1 MTSVRSEPTPGQSP
15 GPSSAESFGQ
25 SPAQVIAR
33 ARAAR
38 QARSIAVI
46 VALAVIVFVS
56 FCVSLS
62 LGDFKIPVVDVVKT
76 LFGGGDKATEFIV
89 NRLRLPRALT
99 GILVGA
105 ALGMSG
111 AIFQSVARNPL
122 ASPDI
127 IGVTYGASAFAV
139 FAIVT
144 LGLTGVAVSALAIA
158 GALLTAF
165 IMYVLAWRRGVS
177 SYRLI
182 LVGIGI
188 GAMATSL
195 TSYLLTQA
203 RVEIAQ
209 QALIWLTGSLNGRD
223 WSHVRSVAVTLAV
236 LTPVLAFLVHRL
248 RILQLGDETAY
259 GLGLRVESSRLGLIV
274 IGVLLAAVAT
284 AAAGPIGFVAF
295 VAPPIARRLTRSPG
309 PAMIASALIGA
320 LVVSLSDLIA
330 QHALGNTQL
339 PVGVVTGVVGAPYL
353 MFLLARANRVGSGG

>member
-1 MTSVRSEPTPGQSP
+1 VT
-15 GPSSAESFGQ
+15 AE
-25 SPAQVIAR
+25 AVHVIAR
-33 ARAAR
+33 ARTAR
-38 QARSIAVI
+38 QTRSLI
-46 VALAVIVFVS
+46 VLVVLAVLVFAT

-76 LFGGGDKATEFIV
+76 LFGGGDRATEFIV

-99 GILVGA
+99 GLLVGT
-105 ALGMSG
+105 ALGLSG
-111 AIFQSVARNPL
+111 AIFQSIARNPL

-144 LGLTGVAVSALAIA
+144 LGLTGVAVSAFAIV
-158 GALLTAF
+158 GAVLTAF
-165 IMYVLAWRRGVS
+165 IMYVLAWRHGVS

-182 LVGIGI
+182 LIGIGI
-188 GAMATSL
+188 GAIATSI
-195 TSYLLTQA
+195 TSYLLTKA

-223 WSHVRSVAVTLAV
+223 WSNVRSLAVTFVV
-236 LTPVLAFLVHRL
+236 LLPVMVLLVRQL

-259 GLGLRVESSRLGLIV
+259 GLGLRVEGARLGLIV
-274 IGVLLAAVAT
+274 VAVLLAAVAT

-309 PAMIASALIGA
+309 PAMIASGLLGA
-320 LVVSLSDLIA
+320 LVVGLSDLVA
-330 QHALGNTQL
+330 QHAFGDTQL

>member
-1 MTSVRSEPTPGQSP
+1 MATT
-15 GPSSAESFGQ
+15 AEAVQ
-25 SPAQVIAR
+25 IITR
-33 ARAAR
+33 ARAVR
-38 QARSIAVI
+38 QARS
-46 VALAVIVFVS
+46 LAVIVVLAVLVFAA

-62 LGDFKIPVVDVVKT
+62 LGDFKIPVIDVVKT
-76 LFGGGDKATEFIV
+76 LFGGGDRATEFIV

-99 GILVGA
+99 GLMVGA

-111 AIFQSVARNPL
+111 AIFQSIARNPL

-139 FAIVT
+139 FAIIT
-144 LGLTGVAVSALAIA
+144 LGLTGVAVSMLAIA
-158 GALLTAF
+158 GAVLTAF
-165 IMYVLAWRRGVS
+165 IMYVLAWRQGVS

-182 LVGIGI
+182 LIGIGI
-188 GAMATSL
+188 GAIATSI
-195 TSYLLTQA
+195 TSYLLTRA

-223 WSHVRSVAVTLAV
+223 WSNVRSMGITLAV
-236 LTPVLAFLVHRL
+236 LTPLTVFLVHRL

-274 IGVLLAAVAT
+274 IAVLLAAVAT

-295 VAPPIARRLTRSPG
+295 VGPPIARRLTRSPG

-330 QHALGNTQL
+330 QHAFGDTQL

-353 MFLLARANRVGSGG
+353 IFLLARANRVGSGG

>member
-1 MTSVRSEPTPGQSP
+1 MT
-15 GPSSAESFGQ
+15 AEAIQ
-25 SPAQVIAR
+25 IVAR

-38 QARSIAVI
+38 QARSLV
-46 VALAVIVFVS
+46 VLVVLAAIVFVT

-62 LGDFKIPVVDVVKT
+62 LGDFKIPVLDVVKT

-99 GILVGA
+99 GLLVGA

-111 AIFQSVARNPL
+111 AIFQSIARNPL

-139 FAIVT
+139 FAIIT
-144 LGLTGVAVSALAIA
+144 LGVTGVAVSAFAIV
-158 GALLTAF
+158 GAVLTAF
-165 IMYVLAWRRGVS
+165 IMYVLAWRHGVS

-182 LVGIGI
+182 LIGIGI
-188 GAMATSL
+188 GAIATSV
-195 TSYLLTQA
+195 TSYLLTKA

-223 WSHVRSVAVTLAV
+223 WSNVRSLAITLV
-236 LTPVLAFLVHRL
+236 VLAPLTAILVHRL

-274 IGVLLAAVAT
+274 IAVLMAAVAT

-309 PAMIASALIGA
+309 PAMIASALLGA
-320 LVVSLSDLIA
+320 LVVALSDLIA
-330 QHALGNTQL
+330 QHAFGDMQL

-353 MFLLARANRVGSGG
+353 MFLLARTNRVGSGG

>member
-1 MTSVRSEPTPGQSP
+1 MAITAGT
-15 GPSSAESFGQ
+15 
-25 SPAQVIAR
+25 PAQVIAR
-33 ARAAR
+33 ARAVR
-38 QARSIAVI
+38 QARSALVITIVGIA
-46 VALAVIVFVS
+46 LFVT

-62 LGDFKIPVVDVVKT
+62 LGDFKIPVIDVVKT
-76 LFGGGDKATEFIV
+76 LFGQGDKATEFIV
-89 NRLRLPRALT
+89 NQLRLPRALT

-105 ALGMSG
+105 ALGLSG
-111 AIFQSVARNPL
+111 AIFQSIARNPL

-144 LGLTGVAVSALAIA
+144 LGLTGAAVSGLAIA

-165 IMYVLAWRRGVS
+165 TMYVLAWRRGVS

-195 TSYLLTQA
+195 TSYLLTRA
-203 RVEIAQ
+203 KVEIAQ
-209 QALIWLTGSLNGRD
+209 QALVWLTGSLNGTD
-223 WSHVRSVAVTLAV
+223 WSQVRSLTIALV
-236 LTPVLAFLVHRL
+236 LLSPFMAFLVHRL

-259 GLGLRVESSRLGLIV
+259 GLGLRVERSRLGLIV
-274 IGVLLAAVAT
+274 IAVLLAAVAT

-295 VAPPIARRLTRSPG
+295 VAPPIARWVTRSPG

-320 LVVSLSDLIA
+320 LVVALSDLLA
-330 QHALGNTQL
+330 QHALGDTQL

>member
-1 MTSVRSEPTPGQSP
+1 VT
-15 GPSSAESFGQ
+15 AE
-25 SPAQVIAR
+25 AVQVIAR
-33 ARAAR
+33 ARAVR
-38 QARSIAVI
+38 QARS
-46 VALAVIVFVS
+46 LAVIVVLAVLVFVA

-62 LGDFKIPVVDVVKT
+62 LGDFKIPVIDVVKT
-76 LFGGGDKATEFIV
+76 LFGGGDRATEFIV

-99 GILVGA
+99 GLMVGA
-105 ALGMSG
+105 ALGLSG
-111 AIFQSVARNPL
+111 AIFQTIARNPL

-139 FAIVT
+139 FAIIT
-144 LGLTGVAVSALAIA
+144 LGLTGVAVSMLAIA
-158 GALLTAF
+158 GAVLTAF
-165 IMYVLAWRRGVS
+165 IMYVLAWRQGVS

-182 LVGIGI
+182 LIGIGI
-188 GAMATSL
+188 GAIATSI
-195 TSYLLTQA
+195 TSYLLTKA

-223 WSHVRSVAVTLAV
+223 WSNVRSVGITLAV
-236 LTPVLAFLVHRL
+236 LTPLMVFLVHRL

-309 PAMIASALIGA
+309 PAMIASALLGA
-320 LVVSLSDLIA
+320 LVVALSDLIA
-330 QHALGNTQL
+330 QHAFGDTQL

>member
-1 MTSVRSEPTPGQSP
+1 MATATTQN
-15 GPSSAESFGQ
+15 
-25 SPAQVIAR
+25 SPAQVIAH

-38 QARSIAVI
+38 RVRSVVVIAV
-46 VALAVIVFVS
+46 LAAVVFVI

-62 LGDFKIPVVDVVKT
+62 LGDFKIPVIDVVKT
-76 LFGGGDKATEFIV
+76 LFGGGDRATEFIV
-89 NRLRLPRALT
+89 NKLRLPRALT
-99 GILVGA
+99 GVLVGL
-105 ALGMSG
+105 ALGLSG
-111 AIFQSVARNPL
+111 AIFQSIARNPL

-144 LGLTGVAVSALAIA
+144 LGLTGTAVAALAIV
-158 GALLTAF
+158 GALLTAI
-165 IMYVLAWRRGVS
+165 IMYLLAWKQGVS

-195 TSYLLTQA
+195 TSYLLTKA

-223 WSHVRSVAVTLAV
+223 WSQVWQLLITLAV
-236 LTPVLAFLVHRL
+236 LSPVLVFLVHRL

-259 GLGLRVESSRLGLIV
+259 GLGLRVELSRLGLIV
-274 IGVLLAAVAT
+274 VGVLLAAMAT

-309 PAMIASALIGA
+309 PALIASALLGA
-320 LVVSLSDLIA
+320 FVVSLSDLIA
-330 QHALGNTQL
+330 QHALGHTQF
-339 PVGVVTGVVGAPYL
+339 PVGVITGVVGAPYL

>member
-1 MTSVRSEPTPGQSP
+1 MTAT
-15 GPSSAESFGQ
+15 AE
-25 SPAQVIAR
+25 AVHVIAR

-38 QARSIAVI
+38 QARTAAVIAV
-46 VALAVIVFVS
+46 LAVLVFAA

-62 LGDFKIPVVDVVKT
+62 LGDFKIPVIDVVKT
-76 LFGGGDKATEFIV
+76 LFGGGDRATEFIV

-99 GILVGA
+99 GLLVGT
-105 ALGMSG
+105 ALGLSG
-111 AIFQSVARNPL
+111 AIFQSIARNPL

-144 LGLTGVAVSALAIA
+144 LGLTGAWVSGLAIV
-158 GALLTAF
+158 GAVLTAF
-165 IMYVLAWRRGVS
+165 LMYVLAWRHGVS

-182 LVGIGI
+182 LIGIGI

-195 TSYLLTQA
+195 TSYLLTKA

-223 WSHVRSVAVTLAV
+223 WSNVRSLAVTLVV
-236 LTPVLAFLVHRL
+236 LLPFLVFLVHQL

-259 GLGLRVESSRLGLIV
+259 GLGLRVERSRLGLIV
-274 IGVLLAAVAT
+274 IAVLLAAVAT

-309 PAMIASALIGA
+309 PAMITSALLGA
-320 LVVSLSDLIA
+320 LVVSVSDLIA
-330 QHALGNTQL
+330 QHLFGDTQL

-353 MFLLARANRVGSGG
+353 MFVLARANRVGSGG

>member
-1 MTSVRSEPTPGQSP
+1 MT
-15 GPSSAESFGQ
+15 AE
-25 SPAQVIAR
+25 AVHVIAR
-33 ARAAR
+33 ARTAR
-38 QARSIAVI
+38 QTRSLIVI
-46 VALAVIVFVS
+46 VVLAVLMFAT

-76 LFGGGDKATEFIV
+76 LFGGGDRATEFIV

-99 GILVGA
+99 GLLVGT
-105 ALGMSG
+105 ALGLSG
-111 AIFQSVARNPL
+111 AIFQSIARNPL

-144 LGLTGVAVSALAIA
+144 LGLTGVAVSAFAIV
-158 GALLTAF
+158 GAVLTAF
-165 IMYVLAWRRGVS
+165 IMYVLAWRHGVS

-182 LVGIGI
+182 LIGIGI
-188 GAMATSL
+188 GAIATSI
-195 TSYLLTQA
+195 TSYLLTKA

-223 WSHVRSVAVTLAV
+223 WSNVRSLAVTFVV
-236 LTPVLAFLVHRL
+236 LLPVMVLLVRQL

-259 GLGLRVESSRLGLIV
+259 GLGLRVEGARLGLIV
-274 IGVLLAAVAT
+274 VAVLLAAVAT

-295 VAPPIARRLTRSPG
+295 GAPPIARRLTRSPG
-309 PAMIASALIGA
+309 PAMIASGLLGA
-320 LVVSLSDLIA
+320 LVVGLSDLVA
-330 QHALGNTQL
+330 QHAFGDTQL

>member
-1 MTSVRSEPTPGQSP
+1 MTT
-15 GPSSAESFGQ
+15 AE
-25 SPAQVIAR
+25 AVQVISR

-38 QARSIAVI
+38 QARSLLVI
-46 VALAVIVFVS
+46 VVLAAIAFVT

-62 LGDFKIPVVDVVKT
+62 LGDFKIPVIDVVKT

-89 NRLRLPRALT
+89 NSLRLPRALT
-99 GILVGA
+99 GLMVGA

-111 AIFQSVARNPL
+111 AIFQSIARNPL

-144 LGLTGVAVSALAIA
+144 LGLTGVAVSAFAIV

-165 IMYVLAWRRGVS
+165 IMYVLAWRHGVS

-182 LVGIGI
+182 LIGIGI
-188 GAMATSL
+188 GAIATSL
-195 TSYLLTQA
+195 TSYLLTKA

-223 WSHVRSVAVTLAV
+223 WSNVRSMAITLAV
-236 LTPVLAFLVHRL
+236 LAPLTVFMVHRL

-274 IGVLLAAVAT
+274 IAVLLAALAT

-309 PAMIASALIGA
+309 PAMIASALLGA
-320 LVVSLSDLIA
+320 LVVALSDLIA
-330 QHALGNTQL
+330 QHAFGDTQL

-353 MFLLARANRVGSGG
+353 MFLLARSNRVGSGG

>member
-1 MTSVRSEPTPGQSP
+1 VT
-15 GPSSAESFGQ
+15 AE
-25 SPAQVIAR
+25 AVHVIAR
-33 ARAAR
+33 ARTAR
-38 QARSIAVI
+38 QTRSLIVI
-46 VALAVIVFVS
+46 VVLAVLVFAT

-76 LFGGGDKATEFIV
+76 LFGGGDRATEFIV

-99 GILVGA
+99 GLLVGT
-105 ALGMSG
+105 ALGLSG
-111 AIFQSVARNPL
+111 AIFQSIARNPL

-144 LGLTGVAVSALAIA
+144 LGLTGVAVSAFAIV
-158 GALLTAF
+158 GAVLTAF
-165 IMYVLAWRRGVS
+165 IMYVLAWRHGVS

-182 LVGIGI
+182 LIGIGI
-188 GAMATSL
+188 GAIATSI
-195 TSYLLTQA
+195 TSYLLTKA

-223 WSHVRSVAVTLAV
+223 WSNVRSLAVTFVV
-236 LTPVLAFLVHRL
+236 LLPVMVLLVRQL

-259 GLGLRVESSRLGLIV
+259 GLGLRVEGARLGLIV
-274 IGVLLAAVAT
+274 VAVLLAAVAT

-309 PAMIASALIGA
+309 PAMIASGLLGA
-320 LVVSLSDLIA
+320 LVVGLSDLVA
-330 QHALGNTQL
+330 QHAFGDTQL

>member
-1 MTSVRSEPTPGQSP
+1 MAGIVVE
-15 GPSSAESFGQ
+15 Q

-38 QARSIAVI
+38 QARSVVVIAV
-46 VALAVIVFVS
+46 LAVILFVT

-62 LGDFKIPVVDVVKT
+62 LGDFKIPVIDVVKT

-89 NRLRLPRALT
+89 NRLRLPRSLT
-99 GILVGA
+99 GILVGV

-144 LGLTGVAVSALAIA
+144 LGLTGTAVSGLAIA

-165 IMYVLAWRRGVS
+165 IMYLLAWRRGVS

-195 TSYLLTQA
+195 TSFLLTKA

-223 WSHVRSVAVTLAV
+223 WPHVRSVAVTLV
-236 LTPVLAFLVHRL
+236 ILTPVMVLLVHRL

-259 GLGLRVESSRLGLIV
+259 GLGLRVEGSRLGLIV
-274 IGVLLAAVAT
+274 VAVLLAAVAT

-295 VAPPIARRLTRSPG
+295 VAPPIARWLTRSPG
-309 PAMIASALIGA
+309 PAMITSALIGA
-320 LVVSLSDLIA
+320 LVVALSDLIA
-330 QHALGNTQL
+330 QHAFGETQL

>member
-1 MTSVRSEPTPGQSP
+1 MTT
-15 GPSSAESFGQ
+15 AE
-25 SPAQVIAR
+25 AVQVITR

-38 QARSIAVI
+38 QARS
-46 VALAVIVFVS
+46 LAVIVVLALIVFVT

-62 LGDFKIPVVDVVKT
+62 LGDFRIPVIDVVKT

-89 NRLRLPRALT
+89 NQLRLPRALT
-99 GILVGA
+99 GLLVGA

-111 AIFQSVARNPL
+111 AIFQSIARNPL

-144 LGLTGVAVSALAIA
+144 LGLTGVAVSGLAIV
-158 GALLTAF
+158 GAVLTAF
-165 IMYVLAWRRGVS
+165 IMYVLAWRHGVS

-182 LVGIGI
+182 LIGIGI
-188 GAMATSL
+188 GAIATSI
-195 TSYLLTQA
+195 TSYLLTKA

-223 WSHVRSVAVTLAV
+223 WSNVRSLAITLVV
-236 LTPVLAFLVHRL
+236 LVPLTAFLVHRL

-274 IGVLLAAVAT
+274 IAVLMAAVAT

-295 VAPPIARRLTRSPG
+295 VAAPIARRLTRSPG
-309 PAMIASALIGA
+309 PAMIASALLGA
-320 LVVSLSDLIA
+320 LVVALSDLIA
-330 QHALGNTQL
+330 QHAFGDTQL

-353 MFLLARANRVGSGG
+353 MFLLARTNRVGSGG

>member
-1 MTSVRSEPTPGQSP
+1 MATLATEH
-15 GPSSAESFGQ
+15 

-33 ARAAR
+33 ARAVR
-38 QARSIAVI
+38 QARNVVVVVVMAV
-46 VALAVIVFVS
+46 LVFVV

-62 LGDFKIPVVDVVKT
+62 LGDFKIPVIDVVKT

-99 GILVGA
+99 GILVGV

-144 LGLTGVAVSALAIA
+144 LGLTGTAVSALAIA

-165 IMYVLAWRRGVS
+165 TMYLLAWRRGVS

-188 GAMATSL
+188 GAIATSV
-195 TSYLLTQA
+195 TSYLLTKA

-223 WSHVRSVAVTLAV
+223 WSHVRSLAITLV
-236 LTPVLAFLVHRL
+236 VLAPVIVLLVHRL

-259 GLGLRVESSRLGLIV
+259 GLGLRVEGSRLGLIV
-274 IGVLLAAVAT
+274 IAVLLAAVAT
-284 AAAGPIGFVAF
+284 AAAGPVGFVAF
-295 VAPPIARRLTRSPG
+295 VAPPIARWLTRSPG
-309 PAMIASALIGA
+309 PAMLASALIGA
-320 LVVSLSDLIA
+320 LVVALSDLVA
-330 QHALGNTQL
+330 QHALGETQL
-339 PVGVVTGVVGAPYL
+339 PVGVVTGVIGAPYL
-353 MFLLARANRVGSGG
+353 MFLLARTNRIGSGG

>member
-1 MTSVRSEPTPGQSP
+1 MAAVD
-15 GPSSAESFGQ
+15 AL
-25 SPAQVIAR
+25 QVVAR

-38 QARSIAVI
+38 QARTFAVVLI
-46 VALAVIVFVS
+46 LAVIVFAT

-62 LGDFKIPVVDVVKT
+62 LGDFKIPVIDVVKT

-89 NRLRLPRALT
+89 NQLRLPRALT
-99 GILVGA
+99 GLMVGA
-105 ALGMSG
+105 ALGLSG
-111 AIFQSVARNPL
+111 AIFQSIARNPL

-144 LGLTGVAVSALAIA
+144 LGLTGVAVSGFAIV
-158 GALLTAF
+158 GAVLTAF
-165 IMYVLAWRRGVS
+165 IMYVLAWRHGVS

-182 LVGIGI
+182 LIGIGI
-188 GAMATSL
+188 GAIATSI
-195 TSYLLTQA
+195 TSYLLTKA

-223 WSHVRSVAVTLAV
+223 WSNVRSMGLTLAV
-236 LTPVLAFLVHRL
+236 LTPFMVVLVHRL

-274 IGVLLAAVAT
+274 IAVLLAAVAT
-284 AAAGPIGFVAF
+284 ASAGPIGFVAF
-295 VAPPIARRLTRSPG
+295 VGPPIARRLTRSPG
-309 PAMIASALIGA
+309 PAMIASGLLGA
-320 LVVSLSDLIA
+320 LVVALSDLVA
-330 QHALGNTQL
+330 QHAFGDTQL

-353 MFLLARANRVGSGG
+353 MFLLARTNRVGSGG

>member
-1 MTSVRSEPTPGQSP
+1 
-15 GPSSAESFGQ
+15 
-25 SPAQVIAR
+25 
-33 ARAAR
+33 
-38 QARSIAVI
+38 
-46 VALAVIVFVS
+46 
-56 FCVSLS
+56 
-62 LGDFKIPVVDVVKT
+62 
-76 LFGGGDKATEFIV
+76 FGGGDRATEFIV

-99 GILVGA
+99 GLMVGA

-111 AIFQSVARNPL
+111 AIFQSIARNPL

-144 LGLTGVAVSALAIA
+144 LGLTGVAVSAFAIV
-158 GALLTAF
+158 GAVLTAF
-165 IMYVLAWRRGVS
+165 IMYVLAWRQGVS

-182 LVGIGI
+182 LIGIGI
-188 GAMATSL
+188 GAIATSI
-195 TSYLLTQA
+195 TSYLLTKA

-223 WSHVRSVAVTLAV
+223 WSNVRSMGLTLAV
-236 LTPVLAFLVHRL
+236 LAPLMMFLVHQL

-259 GLGLRVESSRLGLIV
+259 GLGLRVELSRLGLIV

-309 PAMIASALIGA
+309 PAMIASALLGA
-320 LVVSLSDLIA
+320 LVVALSDLIA
-330 QHALGNTQL
+330 QHAFGDTQL

-353 MFLLARANRVGSGG
+353 MFLLARSNRVGSGG

>member
-1 MTSVRSEPTPGQSP
+1 MATT
-15 GPSSAESFGQ
+15 AEAVQ
-25 SPAQVIAR
+25 IITR
-33 ARAAR
+33 ARAVR
-38 QARSIAVI
+38 QARS
-46 VALAVIVFVS
+46 LAVIVVLAVLVFAA

-62 LGDFKIPVVDVVKT
+62 LGDFKIPVIDVVKS
-76 LFGGGDKATEFIV
+76 LFGGGDRATEFIV

-99 GILVGA
+99 GLMVGA

-111 AIFQSVARNPL
+111 AIFQSIARNPL

-139 FAIVT
+139 FAIIT
-144 LGLTGVAVSALAIA
+144 LGLTGVAVSMLAIA
-158 GALLTAF
+158 GAVLTAF
-165 IMYVLAWRRGVS
+165 IMYVLAWRQGVS

-182 LVGIGI
+182 LIGIGI
-188 GAMATSL
+188 GAIATSI
-195 TSYLLTQA
+195 TSYLLTRA

-223 WSHVRSVAVTLAV
+223 WSNVRSMGITLAV
-236 LTPVLAFLVHRL
+236 LTPLTVFLVHRL

-274 IGVLLAAVAT
+274 IAVLLAAVAT

-295 VAPPIARRLTRSPG
+295 VGPPIARRLTRSPG

-330 QHALGNTQL
+330 QHAFGDTQL

-353 MFLLARANRVGSGG
+353 IFLLARANRVGSGG

>member
-1 MTSVRSEPTPGQSP
+1 MT
-15 GPSSAESFGQ
+15 AE
-25 SPAQVIAR
+25 AVHVIAR
-33 ARAAR
+33 ARIAR
-38 QARSIAVI
+38 QTRSLIVI
-46 VALAVIVFVS
+46 VVLAVLVFAT

-76 LFGGGDKATEFIV
+76 LFGGGDRATEFIV

-99 GILVGA
+99 GLLVGT
-105 ALGMSG
+105 ALGLSG
-111 AIFQSVARNPL
+111 AIFQSIARNPL

-144 LGLTGVAVSALAIA
+144 LGLTGVAVSAFAIV
-158 GALLTAF
+158 GAVLTAF
-165 IMYVLAWRRGVS
+165 IMYMLAWRHGVS

-182 LVGIGI
+182 LIGIGI
-188 GAMATSL
+188 GAIATSI
-195 TSYLLTQA
+195 TSYLLTKA

-223 WSHVRSVAVTLAV
+223 WSNVRSLAVTFVV
-236 LTPVLAFLVHRL
+236 LLPVMVLLVRQL

-259 GLGLRVESSRLGLIV
+259 GLGLRVEGARLGLIV
-274 IGVLLAAVAT
+274 VAVLLAAVAT

-309 PAMIASALIGA
+309 PAMIASGLLGA
-320 LVVSLSDLIA
+320 LVVGLSDLVA
-330 QHALGNTQL
+330 QHAFGDTQL

>member
-1 MTSVRSEPTPGQSP
+1 MT
-15 GPSSAESFGQ
+15 AE
-25 SPAQVIAR
+25 AVHVIAR

-38 QARSIAVI
+38 QTRSLIVI
-46 VALAVIVFVS
+46 VVLAVVVFAI

-62 LGDFKIPVVDVVKT
+62 LGDFKIPVIDVVKT
-76 LFGGGDKATEFIV
+76 LFGGGDRATEFIV

-99 GILVGA
+99 GLLVGT
-105 ALGMSG
+105 ALGLSG
-111 AIFQSVARNPL
+111 AIFQSIARNPL

-139 FAIVT
+139 FAIIT
-144 LGLTGVAVSALAIA
+144 LGLTGVAVSAFAIV
-158 GALLTAF
+158 GAVLTAF
-165 IMYVLAWRRGVS
+165 IMYVLAWRHGVS

-182 LVGIGI
+182 LIGIGI
-188 GAMATSL
+188 GAIATSI
-195 TSYLLTQA
+195 TSYLLTKA

-223 WSHVRSVAVTLAV
+223 WSNVRSLAITFVV
-236 LTPVLAFLVHRL
+236 LLPVMAFLVRQL

-259 GLGLRVESSRLGLIV
+259 GLGLRVEVARLGLIV
-274 IGVLLAAVAT
+274 VAVLLAAVAT
-284 AAAGPIGFVAF
+284 AAAGPVGFVAF

-309 PAMIASALIGA
+309 PAMITSGLLGA
-320 LVVSLSDLIA
+320 LVVGLSDLVA
-330 QHALGNTQL
+330 QHAFGETQL

>member
-1 MTSVRSEPTPGQSP
+1 MAT
-15 GPSSAESFGQ
+15 AE
-25 SPAQVIAR
+25 AVQVITR

-38 QARSIAVI
+38 QARLLLVI
-46 VALAVIVFVS
+46 VVLAAIVFVT

-62 LGDFKIPVVDVVKT
+62 LGDFKIPVIDVVKT

-99 GILVGA
+99 GLMVGA

-111 AIFQSVARNPL
+111 AIFQSIARNPL

-144 LGLTGVAVSALAIA
+144 LGLTGVAVSAFAIV
-158 GALLTAF
+158 GAVLTAF
-165 IMYVLAWRRGVS
+165 IMYVLAWRHGVS

-182 LVGIGI
+182 LIGIGI
-188 GAMATSL
+188 GAIATSL
-195 TSYLLTQA
+195 TSFLLTKA

-223 WSHVRSVAVTLAV
+223 WSNVRSMGITLAV
-236 LTPVLAFLVHRL
+236 LAPLTVFMVQRL

-309 PAMIASALIGA
+309 PAMIASALLGA
-320 LVVSLSDLIA
+320 LVVALSDLIA
-330 QHALGNTQL
+330 QHAFGDTQL

-353 MFLLARANRVGSGG
+353 MFLLARSNRVGSGG

>member
-1 MTSVRSEPTPGQSP
+1 MT
-15 GPSSAESFGQ
+15 AEAIQ
-25 SPAQVIAR
+25 IVTR

-38 QARSIAVI
+38 QARSLLVI
-46 VALAVIVFVS
+46 VVLAVIVFAT

-62 LGDFKIPVVDVVKT
+62 LGDFKIPVIDVVKT
-76 LFGGGDKATEFIV
+76 LLGGGDRATEFIV
-89 NRLRLPRALT
+89 NQLRLPRALT
-99 GILVGA
+99 GLMVGA

-111 AIFQSVARNPL
+111 AIFQSIARNPL

-144 LGLTGVAVSALAIA
+144 LGLTGVAVSGFAIVGAVLA
-158 GALLTAF
+158 AF
-165 IMYVLAWRRGVS
+165 IMYVLAWRHGVS

-182 LVGIGI
+182 LIGIGI
-188 GAMATSL
+188 GAIATSV
-195 TSYLLTQA
+195 TSYLLTRA

-223 WSHVRSVAVTLAV
+223 WSNVRSVAITLVV
-236 LTPVLAFLVHRL
+236 LTPLMAFLVHRL

-274 IGVLLAAVAT
+274 IAVLLAAVAT

-309 PAMIASALIGA
+309 PAMIASGLLGA
-320 LVVSLSDLIA
+320 LVVALSDLVA
-330 QHALGNTQL
+330 QHAFGETQL

-353 MFLLARANRVGSGG
+353 MFLLARTNRVGSGG